1 VDAPT
6 QLHETHVSTVFL
18 IGDRAYKLKKPVR
31 FPFVDLSTPER
42 RGAVCRREVELNRRL
57 APDVYLG
64 VADVVGPSGEVCDHL
79 VVMRRMPEERR
90 LSTLVVRDEVRDEE
104 LVAIARR
111 MAAFHAG
118 AERSPRIDAAATVDA
133 VRARWEAGFVESAPF
148 VGDVLDADVE
158 HDIQHLVRRY
168 LSGRGELFAD
178 RISAGRIVDGHGD
191 LLADDVFLFD
201 DGPRILDC
209 LEFDDELRFGDVLA
223 DVAFLAMDLVRLGA
237 GAAASRFLAAYRE
250 LSGETGPASL
260 EHHYVALRAH
270 IRAKVAC
277 LRGDASSRVE
287 ARRLHE
293 LARSRLRS
301 GRVVMTIVGGAPGSG
316 KSTLASALSDRTGW
330 ALLRSDEVR
339 KDLLGIGHGDH
350 VPSSVDSGAYT
361 ASMTA
366 ATYRELLAR
375 AEVLL
380 GRGESVVLDATW
392 GDAGSRAGARAVATA
407 TASDLVEL
415 RCSAPV
421 SVREARIRRRAEAG
435 DDPSDV
441 TVSVARELSARAA
454 PWPTATVVDT
464 AGDRGCSL
472 GQALRAVGAN
482 PEPGVSRR
490 F

>member
-18 IGDRAYKLKKPVR
+18 VGNRAYKLKKPVR
-31 FPFVDLSTPER
+31 FPFVDLSTRER
-42 RGAVCRREVELNRRL
+42 REAVCRREVELNWRL

-79 VVMRRMPEERR
+79 VVMRRMPEDRR
-90 LSTLVVRDEVRDEE
+90 LSTIVTHDQVRDDD

-111 MAAFHAG
+111 MATFHERA
-118 AERSPRIDAAATVDA
+118 ARSPRIDAAATADA
-133 VRARWEAGFVESAPF
+133 LRARWEAGFAESAPF
-148 VGDVLDADVE
+148 VGEVFDPGVE
-158 HDIQHLVRRY
+158 HDVQHLARRY
-168 LSGRGELFAD
+168 LAGRAELFAE
-178 RISAGRIVDGHGD
+178 RIAAGRVVDGHGD
-191 LLADDVFLFD
+191 LLADDVFLLP

-223 DVAFLAMDLVRLGA
+223 DVAFLAMDLLRLGA
-237 GAAASRFLAAYRE
+237 GAAASRFLAAYRG
-250 LSGETGPASL
+250 LSGETGPVSL

-277 LRGDASSRVE
+277 LRGDATSRAE
-287 ARRLHE
+287 ARRRHE

-301 GRVVMTIVGGAPGSG
+301 GNVVMTIVGGDPGSG
-316 KSTLASALSDRTGW
+316 KSTLAGALSDSTGW

-339 KDLLGIGHGDH
+339 KDLLGIGHGQH
-350 VPSSVDSGAYT
+350 VASSVDAGAYT

-366 ATYRELLAR
+366 ATYRELLTR
-375 AEVLL
+375 AEMLL
-380 GRGESVVLDATW
+380 VRGESVVLDATW
-392 GDAGSRAGARAVATA
+392 ADEGSRADARAVAA
-407 TASDLVEL
+407 AAASDLVEL
-415 RCSAPV
+415 RCSAPAA
-421 SVREARIRRRAEAG
+421 VREERIRRRADAG

-441 TVSVARELSARAA
+441 TVAVARELSSRAA
-454 PWPTATVVDT
+454 PWPTASVVDT
-464 AGDRGCSL
+464 AGDHGGAL

-482 PEPGVSRR
+482 PEPGASRR